1 MDPITREEQL
11 MAGEQL
17 EPITR
22 KEYFLAK
29 AAGMD
34 VETPEPITREEMFLS
49 MISGGGTGGSG
60 GADWNAKEGEPG
72 YVENRPFWKETEKV
86 QTMSDLEMPLVVT
99 TADVSGAIGAQG
111 QFGVANDTKNYVV
124 FDGVE
129 YECEPYYVSEFGGW
143 AIGSMDLADYPFFI
157 MNGVILTK
165 TAGEHTVAQYY
176 DSSKVIANYSPCLVV
191 ETEETSDNK
200 PYLNMEDVE
209 RIKNAYNNGIPVWLD
224 TSWGNVVQKMQ
235 VTDVTASFI
244 YAFGCFDY
252 GSKCTSVV
260 VYSFSIK
267 DGSLYDENFSVTGSI
282 KDNGS
287 LFPVMVIKNII
298 YKITVGDSGNLVATE
313 IT

>member
-72 YVENRPFWKETEKV
+72 YVENRPFWRETHKV
-86 QTMSDLEMPLVVT
+86 RTVPELEMPITVT
-99 TADVSGAIGAQG
+99 TESLDG
-111 QFGVANDTKNYVV
+111 FFLANGELYVVLDTKNYVV
-124 FDGVE
+124 YDGVE
-129 YECEPYYVSEFGGW
+129 YECEPYYSEFFESYV
-143 AIGSMDLADYPFFI
+143 IGDEKFVNYPFCIFD
-157 MNGVILTK
+157 GVIITETK
-165 TAGEHTVAQYY
+165 GTHTIEQYY
-176 DSSKVIANYSPCLVV
+176 EEKKVIANYSPSLVV
-191 ETEETSDNK
+191 MADNSDK
-200 PYLNMEDVE
+200 TPYLNTEDVE
-209 RIKNAYNNGIPVWLD
+209 KIKNAHKNGIPVWIKAFSGTFITAQVFD
-224 TSWGNVVQKMQ
+224 
-235 VTDVTASFI
+235 VTDSLI
-244 YAFGCFDY
+244 CAFGCNSY
-252 GSKCTSVV
+252 GSNSIMASVF
-260 VYSFSIK
+260 YFNIE
-267 DGSLYDENFSVTGSI
+267 DGSLHSEDFSITGSI
-282 KDNGS
+282 NDNGNY
-287 LFPVMVIKNII
+287 LPVMLINNRR

>member
-34 VETPEPITREEMFLS
+34 VEAPEPITREEMFLS

-72 YVENRPFWKETEKV
+72 YVKNRPFWKETVKV
-86 QTMSDLEMPLVVT
+86 QTMPDLEMPLTLT
-99 TADVSGAIGAQG
+99 TESYNGFFYASGELDVIR
-111 QFGVANDTKNYVV
+111 DTKNYVV

-129 YECEPYYVSEFGGW
+129 YECEPYYSEFFDSYV
-143 AIGSMDLADYPFFI
+143 IGDEKFVNYPFCIFNYSI
-157 MNGVILTK
+157 VTETEG
-165 TAGEHTVAQYY
+165 AHTVEQYY
-176 DSSKVIANYSPCLVV
+176 DEEKIMANYSPSLVV
-191 ETEETSDNK
+191 MAEGSGQQK
-200 PYLNMEDVE
+200 HLNMEDV
-209 RIKNAYNNGIPVWLD
+209 RKIRNAYYNGIPVTIVIISRTLIRA
-224 TSWGNVVQKMQ
+224 Q
-235 VTDVTASFI
+235 VFEASESFI
-244 YAFGCFDY
+244 IAYGCNTT
-252 GSKCTSVV
+252 GSDLIMLSV
-260 VYSFSIK
+260 YYFNTE
-267 DGSLYDENFSVTGSI
+267 DGSLYSENISVTGSI
-282 KDNGS
+282 YDNGNY
-287 LFPVMVIKNII
+287 LPVMNFNNRQ

>member
-1 MDPITREEQL
+1 

-60 GADWNAKEGEPG
+60 GADWNASEGEPG
-72 YVENRPFWKETEKV
+72 YVKNRPFWREVKKE
-86 QTMSDLEMPLVVT
+86 QSNPGLPIPLTITSVDTGYGFFVAQASLRVVP
-99 TADVSGAIGAQG
+99 
-111 QFGVANDTKNYVV
+111 DTKNYVV

-129 YECEPYYVSEFGGW
+129 YVCEPHWLVGGDGNEQLI
-143 AIGSMDLADYPFFI
+143 IGSQDFVDYPFCI
-157 MNGVILTK
+157 TNAGVLTK
-165 TAGEHTVAQYY
+165 TGGEHTIELYY
-176 DSSKVIANYSPCLVV
+176 YSLVVTADYSPYLVV
-191 ETEETSDNK
+191 STEETSDKK
-200 PYLNMEDVE
+200 PFLNMEDVE
-209 RIKNAYNNGIPVWLD
+209 KIKNAYNNGIPIWLD
-224 TSWGNVVQKMQ
+224 TSWRNVVRKMQ

-252 GSKCTSVV
+252 GSNCTSVV
-260 VYSFSIK
+260 VRSFSIK

-282 KDNGS
+282 EDNGS
-287 LFPVMVIKNII
+287 LFPIMVIENRR

>member
-72 YVENRPFWKETEKV
+72 YVKNRPFWKETVKV
-86 QTMSDLEMPLVVT
+86 QTIPDLEMPLTLTTESYNGLFYARDELEVV
-99 TADVSGAIGAQG
+99 Q
-111 QFGVANDTKNYVV
+111 DTKNYVV
-124 FDGVE
+124 FDGIE
-129 YECEPYYVSEFGGW
+129 YECEPYYSEFFGTY
-143 AIGSMDLADYPFFI
+143 AIGDENFVNYPFCIFGSAI
-157 MNGVILTK
+157 VTETEGT
-165 TAGEHTVAQYY
+165 HTIEQYY
-176 DSSKVIANYSPCLVV
+176 EEEKVIADYSPCLVV
-191 ETEETSDNK
+191 ITEKATDQK
-200 PYLNMEDVE
+200 PYIRMEDVE
-209 RIKNAYNNGIPVWLD
+209 KIKNAYNNGISVWLN
-224 TSWGNVVQKMQ
+224 TVWGNVRQKMQ
-235 VTDVTASFI
+235 VTNVTNSFI

-252 GSKCTSVV
+252 GSNCTSVV
-260 VYSFSIK
+260 VRLFSIN
-267 DGSLYDENFSVTGSI
+267 DGSLYREGFSVTGSI
-282 KDNGS
+282 YDNGNY
-287 LFPVMVIKNII
+287 LPVMNFNNRQ
-298 YKITVGDSGNLVATE
+298 YKITVGDSGNLVATV